1 MTTSRWWW
9 QRTTS
14 TCSILFYSRCITVY
28 KSNQTRTNYRTTRL
42 YCTISSASAPY
53 LIWFP
58 RHHHISNGW
67 WCIIYRN
74 VIRPVQ
80 RLLYILLF
88 SRPDWISIFP
98 PFIFFFLLINRS
110 KYDIGHNQHQNVYS
124 RCKSALYSLESSGNQ
139 QNALDWDTETL
150 AGRYRRKEYEVA
162 TVVLQRGIYSN
173 CKQPGTILY
182 TYRQAKYL
190 ADGI

>member
-1 MTTSRWWW
+1 MIPPSSSYFERLMVYYLPERYSSGSTSSSTSSLHTT
-9 QRTTS
+9 
-14 TCSILFYSRCITVY
+14 LL
-28 KSNQTRTNYRTTRL
+28 KARL
-42 YCTISSASAPY
+42 D
-53 LIWFP
+53 F
-58 RHHHISNGW
+58 N
-67 WCIIYRN
+67 
-74 VIRPVQ
+74 
-80 RLLYILLF
+80 F
-88 SRPDWISIFP
+88 SPLHL
-98 PFIFFFLLINRS
+98 FFLLINRS

-124 RCKSALYSLESSGNQ
+124 RCKSALNSLESSGNQ